1 MTHGRKPR
9 RARWPAGGIDTIAT
23 AKRRVA
29 LVTAAD
35 AASVTAPL
43 DAAFTAM
50 RQGVGSEWD
59 WAHACSAVNCAVA
72 IEKQGVV
79 KGLYGH
85 LHSAELALQAI
96 SQRAMA
102 NGHWQATALFDEE
115 IEAIDLAI
123 DLHKF
128 QLQKLSTG
136 ELIKALDYA
145 QAEVRSS
152 GGKALQ
158 APPQTAALFA

>member
-9 RARWPAGGIDTIAT
+9 RARWPASSIDTLAT
-23 AKRRVA
+23 VKRRVA

-35 AASVTAPL
+35 QASVTVPL
-43 DAAFTAM
+43 DLAFAAL
-50 RQGVGSEWD
+50 RRGVGSEWD
-59 WAHACSAVNCAVA
+59 WAHACSAVNCALA
-72 IEKQGVV
+72 IEKQGIV
-79 KGLYGH
+79 KGLREH

-102 NGHWQATALFDEE
+102 NGHWQATALFSAE
-115 IEAIDLAI
+115 IEAIDTAI

-136 ELIKALDYA
+136 EVINALNYA

-152 GGKALQ
+152 GGRVIKLAEQ
-158 APPQTAALFA
+158 SGAI

>member
-1 MTHGRKPR
+1 MTNK
-9 RARWPAGGIDTIAT
+9 TEL
-23 AKRRVA
+23 KNRVA
-29 LVTAAD
+29 LVTKAD
-35 AASVTAPL
+35 QATVTDPL
-43 DAAFTAM
+43 DAAFAAL
-50 RQGVGSEWD
+50 RQGVASEWD
-59 WAHACSAVNCAVA
+59 WAHACSAINCAMA

-79 KGLYGH
+79 KGLKGH
-85 LHSAELALQAI
+85 LHNAELALQAI

-115 IEAIDLAI
+115 IEAIDCAI

-136 ELIKALDYA
+136 EVIKALDYA

-158 APPQTAALFA
+158 AHAIPQTACLFA